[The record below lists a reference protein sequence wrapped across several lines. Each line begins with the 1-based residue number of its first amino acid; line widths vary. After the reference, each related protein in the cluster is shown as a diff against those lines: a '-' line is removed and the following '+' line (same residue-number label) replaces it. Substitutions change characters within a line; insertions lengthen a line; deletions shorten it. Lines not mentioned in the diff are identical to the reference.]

1 MDLLLINVT
10 VSFFIS
16 LVLHEAGH
24 YVAARLVKIP
34 VIEAG
39 MGWGPTIYGGRIGN
53 LFCKFRTLP
62 IGAYIRLDMSV
73 LQSRPLWEQ
82 LFVLGAGIAVN
93 LLLAI
98 LAWGSLFSTINLAL
112 AIGNLL
118 PLYQHDG
125 WKCGMV
131 IFRRLLKGPSPV
143 VEWSFTLCGGL
154 LTLMLLVQAV
164 LMFQN

>member
-1 MDLLLINVT
+1 MNLLLVNV
-10 VSFFIS
+10 VLSFFIS
-16 LVLHEAGH
+16 LILHEFGH
-24 YVAARLVKIP
+24 YIAARLVKIP

-39 MGWGPTIYGGRIGN
+39 LGWGPTLCKFRLPN
-53 LFCKFRTLP
+53 LFCKIRTLP

-73 LQSRPLWEQ
+73 LRSRPLSQQ
-82 LFVLGAGIAVN
+82 LFVLVAGIAVN
-93 LLLAI
+93 LLLAV

-131 IFRRLLKGPSPV
+131 IFRRIFKGPSPV

-154 LTLMLLVQAV
+154 LTLVLLVQAV

>member
-1 MDLLLINVT
+1 MDLILVNV
-10 VSFFIS
+10 VFSFFIS

-24 YVAARLVKIP
+24 FVAARLVKIP

-39 MGWGPTIYGGRIGN
+39 LGWGPTVCHVR
-53 LFCKFRTLP
+53 LRSLLCKFRSLP
-62 IGAYIRLDMSV
+62 IGAYIRLDMAV
-73 LQSRPLWEQ
+73 LRSRPLWQQ

-93 LLLAI
+93 TILAG
-98 LAWGSLFSTINLAL
+98 LAWGSLFGTINLAL

-131 IFRRLLKGPSPV
+131 VFRKIFKGPSPV